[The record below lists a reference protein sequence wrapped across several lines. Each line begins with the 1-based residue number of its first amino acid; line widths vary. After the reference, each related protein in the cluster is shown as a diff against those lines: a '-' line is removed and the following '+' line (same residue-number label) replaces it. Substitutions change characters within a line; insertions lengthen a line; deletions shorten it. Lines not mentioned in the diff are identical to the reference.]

1 MAEVICVESRS
12 GQGPWVAS
20 ALERRGHTVTRVH
33 LESAAQALEHEA
45 QLWVIDGDP
54 CAPAFEFISRL
65 RKLGTTEQLPVLFL
79 SPRDNE
85 DTVLRAYAAGASGV
99 LTPPL
104 SRPQVIV
111 QAQRLITAS
120 GSDPLG
126 PLALRPGDVFAGRYT
141 IRRRLGS
148 GGNAVVFESTTESGE
163 AVALKIADGKSCDL
177 PESRQRLQREAY
189 SLLAIDCAH
198 TPQVLEVGR
207 HGGREFLT
215 LELIPGATLWERVGQ
230 GGPLSAEDGY
240 NLLLGLAVALDSLQ
254 RAGLVHRDLKPGNVV
269 LREDQ
274 PSWPVIVDFGL
285 ARDPRHDFLT
295 DPDVLVGTAGYMS
308 PEYICGRQID
318 HRADL
323 YTMGHVVCY
332 AVTGEQPWPQEQG
345 FQLLSRAARETY
357 RIPACV
363 PDPLRTLLQ
372 RLVDVDPDR
381 RPQSASALLNSLT
394 AFPEWSEDPSEALTE
409 RTKEAV

>member
-1 MAEVICVESRS
+1 MAKVICAESKS
-12 GQGPWVAS
+12 GQGPWVA
-20 ALERRGHTVTRVH
+20 AVLERRGHTVTRVQ
-33 LESAAQALEHEA
+33 LENAAQALEQEA

-54 CAPAFEFISRL
+54 CVPAFEFVSRL
-65 RKLGTTEQLPVLFL
+65 RKLGTSDQLPVLFL
-79 SPRDNE
+79 APRDNE
-85 DTVLRAYAAGASGV
+85 DTVLRAYAAGASSV

-111 QAQRLITAS
+111 QAQRLIAS
-120 GSDPLG
+120 SQVEQPGRLSLS
-126 PLALRPGDVFAGRYT
+126 PGDVFAGRYT
-141 IRRRLGS
+141 IRRRIGS
-148 GGNAVVFESTTESGE
+148 GGNAVVFEATTEDGE

-189 SLLAIDCAH
+189 CLLAIDCAH

-207 HGGREFLT
+207 HGGREFIT
-215 LELIPGATLWERVGQ
+215 LELIPGETIWARVGN

-240 NLLLGLAVALDSLQ
+240 NLLLGMAVALDSFQ
-254 RAGLVHRDLKPGNVV
+254 RAGLVHRDLKPGNVI

-274 PSWPVIVDFGL
+274 PSWPVVVDFGL

-323 YTMGHVVCY
+323 YSMGHVVSY
-332 AVTGEQPWPQEQG
+332 AVTGVQPWPNERG
-345 FQLLSRAARETY
+345 FKLLSRAARETY
-357 RIPACV
+357 PIPDTV
-363 PDPLRTLLQ
+363 PDPLRGVLQ
-372 RLVDVDPDR
+372 HLVDVDPAK
-381 RPQSASALLNSLT
+381 RPESASALLNTLA
-394 AFPEWSEDPSEALTE
+394 AFPEWSDPSEVLTF
-409 RTKEAV
+409 RTQEAV